1 MNRIKND
8 TFYMEC
14 DFAYPPFKN
23 GKYME
28 EYFLEYMQENNLTTD
43 KHGRHYIPALWTN
56 FQVHRGFNH
65 PQLRQQMQ
73 MALVQYV
80 QDNPSPAGYFVV
92 VQHDDGCFL
101 QLPHNTLIYSGGGNG
116 NVMLPL
122 IYQDLLHTL
131 VRTPRLKFQEKTIL
145 CSFVG
150 NDTHFVRTKMTEI
163 LGDRPGF
170 QIGTKKEWTTHVPQ
184 EKQTDF
190 VETTRRSRFALA
202 PRGYG
207 RSSFRFYEVLELGTV
222 PIYVWDDMEWLAYKE
237 VVDYSKFSISIH
249 VSQLAGLEARLL
261 AIDENA
267 YEEMLSEYEKIQS
280 VFGLDFMCRYITSDS
295 IGDCSIKYR

>member
-1 MNRIKND
+1 MDLNRIKHD

-14 DFAYPPFKN
+14 HFTYPPFKN

-28 EYFLEYMQENNLTTD
+28 EYFLEYMQENNLTID

-65 PQLRQQMQ
+65 PQVRHDMQ
-73 MALVQYV
+73 MALIQYV
-80 QDNPSPAGYFVV
+80 QENPSPAGYFVV

-122 IYQDLLHTL
+122 IYQDIKQTL

-170 QIGTKKEWTTHVPQ
+170 RVGTKKEWTTDVPQ

-249 VSQLAGLEARLL
+249 VSQLAGLETRLL
-261 AIDENA
+261 AIDENE

-280 VFGLDFMCRYITSDS
+280 VFGLDFMCRYITSLTDS
-295 IGDCSIKYR
+295 HVLI